1 MKIKPIHII
10 LALLLI
16 VPSIMNL
23 AVPFYNSKLP
33 ELFELPFFYWFQ
45 SIWLVICSF
54 SYLCYSFII
63 NKKEKKH
70 EAEVV

>member
-1 MKIKPIHII
+1 MKIKPIHLL
-10 LALLLI
+10 LALLI
-16 VPSIMNL
+16 IAPSIMNL

-45 SIWLVICSF
+45 SVWLVVCSF
-54 SYLCYSFII
+54 SYLGFAFIM
-63 NKKEKKH
+63 NKKEKKP